1 METRPST
8 VDDMGQDLHNIGS
21 EVRRLRKYRNMT
33 QDQLAG
39 LAGISKSYLSK
50 IENGVATPERRKLI
64 RDLADALRVSVG
76 DLTGAGYLTD
86 RSLQNATGAIP
97 DIRLAL
103 ASTSL
108 DGAGPFTTPARTM
121 AELGPEVERVAEARQ
136 LLRSEEVGRTLPPL
150 IIDLHAVAEGGA
162 GDDRPAALQSIVQA
176 AQTSTLYLKNYGEYD
191 LALAA
196 AERGHQAAVLLD
208 DPIYVAASEFA
219 RVQALIGLGAY
230 ERADAIAKHAT
241 QLLTPKTEVDLEI
254 YGMSVLTAAFT
265 GQMTGTDP
273 EEALREARAV
283 ATKAPGSN
291 RFWMNFSAT
300 NVNLWRISIALES
313 EDPVKAAEVASQVRL
328 EDIPAKSRRS
338 SFLIDY
344 ARALHAL
351 GSRDD
356 EVVKLLRKAEKLGA
370 DRFRHNVWAREIVT
384 EILHRSRR
392 DAGGYELRG
401 IADRMG
407 MLAALGA

>member
-1 METRPST
+1 
-8 VDDMGQDLHNIGS
+8 MGQDLHNIGS

-108 DGAGPFTTPARTM
+108 DGAGPFTSPARTM
-121 AELGPEVERVAEARQ
+121 AELAPEVRRVAEARQ

-219 RVQALIGLGAY
+219 RVQALVGLGAY
-230 ERADAIAKHAT
+230 ERADAIAKHAA

-283 ATKAPGSN
+283 AAKAPGSN
-291 RFWMNFSAT
+291 AFWMNFSVG

-313 EDPVKAAEVASQVRL
+313 EDPVKAAEIASQVRL

-338 SFLIDY
+338 SFLIDH

-351 GSRDD
+351 GSRDED
-356 EVVKLLRKAEKLGA
+356 VVKLLRKAEKLGA

>member
-8 VDDMGQDLHNIGS
+8 VEDMGQDLHNIGS

-121 AELGPEVERVAEARQ
+121 AELGPEVQRVAEARQ

-208 DPIYVAASEFA
+208 DAIYVAASEFA

-230 ERADAIAKHAT
+230 ERADAIAKHAA

-283 ATKAPGSN
+283 AAKAPGSN
-291 RFWMNFSAT
+291 AFWMNFSAT

-407 MLAALGA
+407 MLSAISA

>member
-1 METRPST
+1 METQRST

-230 ERADAIAKHAT
+230 ERADAIAKHAA
-241 QLLTPKTEVDLEI
+241 QILTPKTEVDLEI

-265 GQMTGTDP
+265 GQMTGSDP

-291 RFWMNFSAT
+291 AFWMNFSAT

-351 GSRDD
+351 GSRDE

-407 MLAALGA
+407 MLSAIGA